1 MGDDTLTINIPDV
14 CCICLESFGSDTHKK
29 YTMHCCNNE
38 IHTECLDIFIKH
50 AIQKGQRSE
59 RSGRIERAA
68 RAVAIAIE
76 CPLCR
81 KMFKNV
87 YVSIKRTDINEQS
100 ISIMVKFLIFL
111 FSIIV
116 IVPFMFWIVSSIIEQ
131 IRSN

>member
-14 CCICLESFGSDTHKK
+14 CCICLESFESDTKK
-29 YTMHCCNNE
+29 YTMDCCNNE
-38 IHTECLDIFIKH
+38 IHTECLHIFIKH

-59 RSGRIERAA
+59 RSGRIEGAA
-68 RAVAIAIE
+68 RAVAIE

-100 ISIMVKFLIFL
+100 ISIMVKWLVAI

-116 IVPFMFWIVSSIIEQ
+116 IGPFMLWIVSSIIEQ
-131 IRSN
+131 IHSN